1 MNGMISQFTAPST
14 LSTSQNHNL
23 LQSMNN
29 TASTADHSNTIG
41 KGHIRQDSSAAD
53 QMYNI
58 LNKGLRSTSE
68 PAQPKQLQKSDST
81 ASFKENM
88 RQRVAFT
95 LVMKAALLPKPQKPL
110 N

>member
-1 MNGMISQFTAPST
+1 MNGMISQFTAPSN

-29 TASTADHSNTIG
+29 TASTAEHSNNNTIG

-68 PAQPKQLQKSDST
+68 PAQPKQL
-81 ASFKENM
+81 
-88 RQRVAFT
+88 
-95 LVMKAALLPKPQKPL
+95 
-110 N
+110 